1 MCDDV
6 PPSSDCE
13 VHLRRRFPE
22 PGTYCV
28 NITLEDSRSMA
39 LTSTTVTINKS
50 QDTPGRLLKDMY
62 SPLPCM
68 FTRHSFDF
76 LKYVLIINP
85 FCLTSSFVERWH
97 IDVFCLSACFCPLSL
112 WFSVPAVSKTSRA
125 AAVVLSST
133 AVLVAVFAFI
143 AYLVCKWVVITCIYS
158 TYCGMGTWTYS

>member
-6 PPSSDCE
+6 PPSSECE
-13 VHLRRRFPE
+13 VHLRRTFPE

-50 QDTPGRLLKDMY
+50 QDAPGRLLKDMY
-62 SPLPCM
+62 SHLPCM
-68 FTRHSFDF
+68 F

-85 FCLTSSFVERWH
+85 FCLTSSFVERWQ
-97 IDVFCLSACFCPLSL
+97 IDVFYLSACVCPLSL
-112 WFSVPAVSKTSRA
+112 WFSVPAVSKPSRA

-133 AVLVAVFAFI
+133 AVLVAAFAFI

-158 TYCGMGTWTYS
+158 TYCSMGTWTYS